1 VAELET
7 VNIDGVNISRATLHN
22 YDNVK
27 SKDIRVGDT
36 VLVERANDVI
46 PQIVKSMKDLR
57 VGSEI
62 IKSPPKNCPIC
73 GSVTK
78 FEGSNLYCTGI
89 NCTPQLEGKI
99 KHFVKR
105 DAMNIDGFGEKTIE
119 EFFDKNII
127 TSIIDIYHIQD
138 KKEEILNLEGFG
150 EKKFEKM
157 LKGIEYSKNR
167 ELRHFIYGL
176 SIKNIGR
183 SASKDLANEFK
194 SMENILKASEDEE
207 SFKEKLLEIKIFGEV
222 MSQNLIDFLSE
233 DSNREIIKTLMDL
246 GLNSEVQ
253 EEKVIVKDSSILGKV
268 FVVTGKVFKFE
279 NRKQLQEKIEK
290 LGGKVSKSVSGNT
303 DYLIN
308 NDRESNSSKNKKAKK
323 LGISIIS
330 EDEFLNLIA

>member
-1 VAELET
+1 
-7 VNIDGVNISRATLHN
+7 
-22 YDNVK
+22 
-27 SKDIRVGDT
+27 
-36 VLVERANDVI
+36 
-46 PQIVKSMKDLR
+46 
-57 VGSEI
+57 
-62 IKSPPKNCPIC
+62 
-73 GSVTK
+73 
-78 FEGSNLYCTGI
+78 
-89 NCTPQLEGKI
+89 
-99 KHFVKR
+99 
-105 DAMNIDGFGEKTIE
+105 MNIDGFGEKTIE

>member
-1 VAELET
+1 
-7 VNIDGVNISRATLHN
+7 
-22 YDNVK
+22 
-27 SKDIRVGDT
+27 
-36 VLVERANDVI
+36 
-46 PQIVKSMKDLR
+46 
-57 VGSEI
+57 
-62 IKSPPKNCPIC
+62 
-73 GSVTK
+73 
-78 FEGSNLYCTGI
+78 
-89 NCTPQLEGKI
+89 
-99 KHFVKR
+99 
-105 DAMNIDGFGEKTIE
+105 
-119 EFFDKNII
+119 
-127 TSIIDIYHIQD
+127 
-138 KKEEILNLEGFG
+138 
-150 EKKFEKM
+150 M
-157 LKGIEYSKNR
+157 LKGIEDSKNR

-207 SFKEKLLEIKIFGEV
+207 SFRKRLLKINIFGEV

-233 DSNREIIKTLMDL
+233 ESNRDIIKTLMDL
-246 GLNSEVQ
+246 GLNSQVQ
-253 EEKVIVKDSSILGKV
+253 EEQVIAKDSSILGKV